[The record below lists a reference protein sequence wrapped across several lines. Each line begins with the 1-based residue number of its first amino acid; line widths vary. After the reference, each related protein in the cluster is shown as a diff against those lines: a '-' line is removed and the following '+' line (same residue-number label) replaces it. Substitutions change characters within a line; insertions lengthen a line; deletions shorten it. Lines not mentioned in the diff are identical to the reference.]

1 MSRYQLLAEVEGA
14 GRDDAREDGA
24 VLAWSRDWRTAQ
36 RERSRRVDL
45 ASQGNF
51 QVKTSFC
58 KSEIPLNFKIFSK
71 NETVSWFDWA
81 DGEPNNQQGE
91 YCLVMREYHD
101 PIFPIFRDYFWND
114 FDCNS
119 VAHYICEKQC
129 V

>member
-36 RERSRRVDL
+36 RSRSRRVDL

-51 QVKTSFC
+51 QVKTSFF
-58 KSEIPLNFKIFSK
+58 KSEIPLNLKIFSK

>member
-36 RERSRRVDL
+36 RSRSRRVDL

-51 QVKTSFC
+51 QVKTSFF
-58 KSEIPLNFKIFSK
+58 KSEIPLNFKIFFK

>member
-51 QVKTSFC
+51 QVKTSFF